1 MVLTVVLSVMVL
13 VWMSP
18 RLMVLFSLKDNV
30 MVVIL
35 VDGTVVEVR
44 VNVASCM
51 RVETWKREVW
61 WVVRVVL
68 L

>member
-1 MVLTVVLSVMVL
+1 MVLTVMLSVMVL

-18 RLMVLFSLKDNV
+18 RLMVLLSLQNNV

-51 RVETWKREVW
+51 WVETWKREVW